1 VIIESEQGET
11 EVVHEVARL
20 ERTSLQPETLGLML
34 AEAKSLL
41 QEVQQ
46 TVVGHQ
52 ISEYL
57 QQQSLCPDCGQ
68 KRLRKGDR
76 LMVYRTLFGKLQL
89 RSCRLFHCECQPH
102 ATRTFNPLANLLAER
117 TTPER
122 LYLESKFASL
132 MSYGLTVKLLADVLP
147 MESELNAVTVR
158 NHVHQVAQRL
168 ESELGKEQFMFID
181 GCERDWEALP
191 RPDLPLTVGLDG
203 GYVHSCEQSSRKEG
217 WFEVITGK
225 SVTDDGI
232 ALSVWFRQ
240 RLRPKAETSL
250 V

>member
-1 VIIESEQGET
+1 MKIKIQVIVESEGET
-11 EVVHEVARL
+11 EVVHEVAQW
-20 ERTSLQPETLGLML
+20 ERTSLQPKTLGLML

-41 QEVQQ
+41 QGVQQ

-52 ISEYL
+52 VSEYL
-57 QQQSLCPDCGQ
+57 QQQSLCPGCGQ

-76 LMVYRTLFGKLQL
+76 SIRYRTLFGKLQL
-89 RSCRLFHCECQPH
+89 QSSRLFHCECQSH
-102 ATRTFNPLANLLAER
+102 ATRTFNPLANLLSQR
-117 TTPER
+117 TAPER

-168 ESELGKEQFMFID
+168 EGELGEEQFMFVD

-191 RPDLPLTVGLDG
+191 RPDLPLTVGQG
-203 GYVHSCEQSSRKEG
+203 R
-217 WFEVITGK
+217 
-225 SVTDDGI
+225 
-232 ALSVWFRQ
+232 
-240 RLRPKAETSL
+240 RLCPFL
-250 V
+250 